1 MQLPTSPAIL
11 GQGFQQGLAI
21 GGELQRTALDAAQI
35 RAQQNDL
42 QMNQKPIVLDQFA
55 KNIPSYLQKP
65 MLDYAAA
72 NGVIEQNG
80 DMKFIRASKA
90 KELLS
95 GFKNDMVAQ
104 AAVYEQ
110 ANKNAMD
117 ARGELQAKYDDH
129 KSRVDAWMAQKQ
141 AEAQNAMIDD
151 PSNPGKK
158 IVDQA
163 KRYKI
168 EAEIKKFQTENPDAV
183 AIQKLKPQIDELG
196 NVMMSTNT
204 VQKTLDDRFVSLEKS
219 LGKYTIPYMSG
230 KMTRDEAY
238 AKNLEDQQTFALK
251 MQEAKNDKG
260 YTPSFKIAGE
270 AKEGP
275 LKGQT
280 VKIDERTAEMFVDT
294 PNGRV
299 SYGGGIK
306 TPAER
311 SVEIRV
317 SNEGSGAKIPS
328 GFRRSADGN
337 LEAIP
342 GGPADLKRQQQYN
355 KESAAVDGVTSEL
368 DRLAAAANQLK
379 NHPGLD
385 GITGIKGKIPNIPGS
400 KAANAEALLETLKS
414 QTAFSV
420 LQTMRNNS
428 KTGGALG
435 QVSDK
440 EGQLLQNN
448 LAALDKAQSAS
459 AYRDALQK
467 IIDYTD
473 KSKERLKKAYDSNWN
488 NSESNIQ
495 TSGSRNN
502 TIVPPKQAIADLKRN
517 PKTAAQFD
525 EIFGQGASKKYLGG
539 R

>member
-1 MQLPTSPAIL
+1 MQLPASPAIL

-42 QMNQKPIVLDQFA
+42 QMNQKPIGLDQFA
-55 KNIPSYLQKP
+55 KSIPSYLQKP
-65 MLDYAAA
+65 MLDYAEA
-72 NGVIEQNG
+72 NGVVEQNG

-95 GFKNDMVAQ
+95 GFKYDLVAQ

-110 ANKNAMD
+110 ANKMAQ
-117 ARGELQAKYDDH
+117 AAKSELQSKYDDH
-129 KSRVDAWMAQKQ
+129 KSRVDAWMTQKQ
-141 AEAQNAMIDD
+141 AEAQSAMIDD
-151 PSNPGKK
+151 PANPGKK

-168 EAEIKKFQTENPDAV
+168 ESEIKKFQTENPDAV
-183 AIQKLKPQIDELG
+183 AITKLKPQIDELG
-196 NVMMSTNT
+196 NIMMSTNT

-219 LGKYTIPYMSG
+219 LGRYTIPYMSG
-230 KMTRDEAY
+230 KMTREEAY
-238 AKNLEDQQTFALK
+238 AKNLEEQQAFELRKVGAQHPVKENWTEPYTANIGGK
-251 MQEAKNDKG
+251 KVMVRKNLITNKVEKIGEDKS
-260 YTPSFKIAGE
+260 T
-270 AKEGP
+270 
-275 LKGQT
+275 T
-280 VKIDERTAEMFVDT
+280 VV
-294 PNGRV
+294 V
-299 SYGGGIK
+299 SGNYGK
-306 TPAER
+306 P
-311 SVEIRV
+311 
-317 SNEGSGAKIPS
+317 PS
-328 GFRRSADGN
+328 GYRYNQNGD
-337 LEAIP
+337 LEPIP
-342 GGPADLKRQQQYN
+342 GGPADFKKQQQFN
-355 KESAAVDGVTSEL
+355 KESAAVDGITSEL
-368 DRLAAAANQLK
+368 DRLASAAKQLK
-379 NHPGLD
+379 DHPGLD
-385 GITGIKGKIPNIPGS
+385 GITGIRGKIPNIPGS
-400 KAANAEALLETLKS
+400 NAANAEALLDTLKS

-448 LAALDKAQSAS
+448 LAALDKAQSVS

-473 KSKERLKKAYDSNWN
+473 KSKNRVKSAYDKSWN
-488 NSESNIQ
+488 DGGMVAQLAGNQNVSI
-495 TSGSRNN
+495 T
-502 TIVPPKQAIADLKRN
+502 PPKQAIADLKRN